1 MIWVKVGSE
10 AKAGGPKDVLPA
22 ASWILALVPSV
33 HRRSRACITMVTC
46 MPPMGRWCLAMV
58 TCMLPMGYAGDKLEN
73 ACEAKRS

>member
-46 MPPMGRWCLAMV
+46 MPPMGH
-58 TCMLPMGYAGDKLEN
+58 AGDDFKD
-73 ACEAKRS
+73 AYEAKRS